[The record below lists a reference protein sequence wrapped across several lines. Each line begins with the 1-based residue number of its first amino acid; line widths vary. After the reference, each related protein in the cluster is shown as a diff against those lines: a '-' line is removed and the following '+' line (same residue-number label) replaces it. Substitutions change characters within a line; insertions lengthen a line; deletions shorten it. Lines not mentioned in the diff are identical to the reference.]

1 MGSAGP
7 RRSRP
12 PASSSATIS
21 MGARTVLRRCRQS
34 WAGNGQRAECR
45 AAIGKRMQSSTMAV
59 GQVIRCPCS
68 SRRTGDGKCDGKTHA
83 MPGNKGRSG
92 ATGSGT
98 LPRFAQPLT
107 GISWSVD
114 SNPTPS
120 ATKPQ
125 RLPLFRAFDALRMS
139 VHRVVFS
146 VSSLSDGKA
155 DGKTCAEDPLY
166 ISRS

>member
-1 MGSAGP
+1 VTANVTAKRM
-7 RRSRP
+7 
-12 PASSSATIS
+12 
-21 MGARTVLRRCRQS
+21 RCRATRGDVERHS
-34 WAGNGQRAECR
+34 GHGRWAILRPE
-45 AAIGKRMQSSTMAV
+45 
-59 GQVIRCPCS
+59 
-68 SRRTGDGKCDGKTHA
+68 
-83 MPGNKGRSG
+83 RSG

-98 LPRFAQPLT
+98 LPRFAKPLT

-166 ISRS
+166 IARS